1 MRVISILVL
10 VQLFLWSNAHT
21 FLHRDGIVWS
31 MTWGVQMKHGNG
43 LNCQRNQINLGEFCI
58 NRFSG
63 RKRCLEIE
71 LEDGDKD
78 CFLFVFQLESLY

>member
-43 LNCQRNQINLGEFCI
+43 LNCQR
-58 NRFSG
+58 FSG